1 MTPIRRVE
9 ASIEMRQEEC
19 REEYE
24 TWLAACHTPKTAQVT
39 AKLKALLAE
48 AERHA
53 RDEVVKSAMRE
64 RKLCSNHCRSVGRTR
79 GRLRPL
85 WETLGTTLARDS
97 RSTNAGTTGMNGSQ
111 VVRLEFVSR
120 SKPPKETLN
129 RSSPYCLAVPDGESS
144 TQWHIGC
151 RQHTLNL
158 EEKMSMSE
166 RSIKGRRLALT
177 LGLAMLITATGY
189 TDQEALVKS
198 VGDALTEVNATKS
211 QLAAT
216 MSSLNALLAT
226 KPGDDLRPAYSAY
239 VDNVDKTKLA
249 AATTQQRVDQMNNDS
264 ANYFSSWKSDNDNI
278 SSPQLHKVAN
288 HRLEQVQKNYANAIA
303 SLQAA
308 SDKFTPFLS
317 DLSDIQ
323 TALSNDLTA
332 KGLKAAKGVF
342 EKANHDHGEVQKE
355 IGTAIRHLTATQL
368 ALSPVAGAK

>member
-1 MTPIRRVE
+1 
-9 ASIEMRQEEC
+9 
-19 REEYE
+19 
-24 TWLAACHTPKTAQVT
+24 
-39 AKLKALLAE
+39 
-48 AERHA
+48 
-53 RDEVVKSAMRE
+53 
-64 RKLCSNHCRSVGRTR
+64 
-79 GRLRPL
+79 
-85 WETLGTTLARDS
+85 
-97 RSTNAGTTGMNGSQ
+97 MNGSQ
-111 VVRLEFVSR
+111 VVRLEFVAR
-120 SKPPKETLN
+120 SKPPGREL
-129 RSSPYCLAVPDGESS
+129 ESLIALLFGGSRRRKLDTMAYLMPS
-144 TQWHIGC
+144 T
-151 RQHTLNL
+151 HTEL

-166 RSIKGRRLALT
+166 RSIKGRLALT
-177 LGLAMLITATGY
+177 LGSAMLITATGY
-189 TDQEALVKS
+189 TDQEALVNS

-226 KPGDDLRPAYSAY
+226 KPGDDLRPAYEAY
-239 VDNVDKTKLA
+239 VDNVDKTKRA

-278 SSPQLHKVAN
+278 SNSQLQKVAN

>member
-19 REEYE
+19 REEHE

-48 AERHA
+48 AGRHA

-79 GRLRPL
+79 GRPRPL
-85 WETLGTTLARDS
+85 EETLGTSLAGELKEHERRDDRNERFPS
-97 RSTNAGTTGMNGSQ
+97 RAFRICIKEQASERDLESLIALLFGGSRRRKLDMPSTPT
-111 VVRLEFVSR
+111 E
-120 SKPPKETLN
+120 
-129 RSSPYCLAVPDGESS
+129 
-144 TQWHIGC
+144 
-151 RQHTLNL
+151 L

-278 SSPQLHKVAN
+278 SNPQLHKVAN

>member
-1 MTPIRRVE
+1 MPST
-9 ASIEMRQEEC
+9 
-19 REEYE
+19 
-24 TWLAACHTPKTAQVT
+24 HT
-39 AKLKALLAE
+39 E
-48 AERHA
+48 
-53 RDEVVKSAMRE
+53 
-64 RKLCSNHCRSVGRTR
+64 
-79 GRLRPL
+79 
-85 WETLGTTLARDS
+85 
-97 RSTNAGTTGMNGSQ
+97 
-111 VVRLEFVSR
+111 
-120 SKPPKETLN
+120 
-129 RSSPYCLAVPDGESS
+129 
-144 TQWHIGC
+144 
-151 RQHTLNL
+151 L
-158 EEKMSMSE
+158 EEKMSMPE

-177 LGLAMLITATGY
+177 LGWAMLITATGY

-226 KPGDDLRPAYSAY
+226 KPGDDLRPAYEAY
-239 VDNVDKTKLA
+239 VDNVDKTKQA
-249 AATTQQRVDQMNNDS
+249 AATTHQRVDQMNNDS

-278 SSPQLHKVAN
+278 SNPQLHKVAN